1 MEFDE
6 TMFDRAKAAFL
17 GPESDHLIACLAG
30 LNLGRPVEDDHSLAL
45 AAELGWTLPGD
56 RSLTALGGLV
66 SDSCREYLFWIERG
80 RRLPFLGFT
89 DALTETAFHGKAVLE
104 IGAGMGANLMSLS
117 PLASKVEGLEP
128 VAIYRQMG
136 AILRQREGL
145 PAARHGPG
153 LAEALPHADA
163 SFDVVLCVSAHQYMD
178 LAPAFAEAARVL
190 RPGGEL
196 ILIGGVLDK
205 YLREVLRDL
214 PRRPAL
220 IRPGLVTLVN
230 TLGYMALGRRVLPA
244 RGGATTSRPIYP
256 PASSVCRLLADAGLS
271 VTVPGTV
278 LSDERVFRATNPL
291 N

>member
-1 MEFDE
+1 MEFDDVS
-6 TMFDRAKAAFL
+6 FDKAQALFL
-17 GPESDHLIACLAG
+17 GQDSERLIACLAG
-30 LNLGRPVEDDHSLAL
+30 LNLGAPVVDDQAL
-45 AAELGWTLPGD
+45 SIVEAMGWILPGT
-56 RSLTALGGLV
+56 RTLTGFGWLV
-66 SDSCREYLFWIERG
+66 SDSCREYKFWVERQ

-89 DALTETAFHGKAVLE
+89 EALTETAFHGKAVLE

-117 PLASKVEGLEP
+117 PLVKSVEGLEP

-153 LAEALPHADA
+153 RAEALPHADA
-163 SFDVVLCVSAHQYMD
+163 SFDVVLCVSAHQYME

-196 ILIGGVLDK
+196 ILVGGVLGK
-205 YLREVLRDL
+205 FMRKVMSDL
-214 PRRPAL
+214 PRQPSV

-230 TLGYMALGRRVLPA
+230 TLGYMALGHRVVAA
-244 RGGATTSRPIYP
+244 RSGTTTSRPIYP
-256 PASSVCRLLADAGLS
+256 LASSICRLLRDVGLT
-271 VTVPGTV
+271 VTVPGAV
-278 LSDERVFRATNPL
+278 LSDERLFRATKPL

>member
-17 GPESDHLIACLAG
+17 GPESDRLIACLAG

-117 PLASKVEGLEP
+117 HLASKVEGLEP

-145 PAARHGPG
+145 PAARQGPS

-163 SFDVVLCVSAHQYMD
+163 SFDVALCVSAHQYMD

-205 YLREVLRDL
+205 YLRELLRDL

-220 IRPGLVTLVN
+220 IRPGLVTLIN
-230 TLGYMALGRRVLPA
+230 TLGYMALGRRVIPA
-244 RGGATTSRPIYP
+244 RGGAMTSRPIYP

-278 LSDERVFRATNPL
+278 LSDERVFRATKPL